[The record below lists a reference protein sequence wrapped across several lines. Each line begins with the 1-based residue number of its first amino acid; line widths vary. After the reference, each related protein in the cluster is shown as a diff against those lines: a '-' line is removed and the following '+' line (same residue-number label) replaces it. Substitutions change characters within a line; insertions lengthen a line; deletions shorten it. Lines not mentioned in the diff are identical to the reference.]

1 MNCRRRAAPV
11 IVALTVFALLAG
23 ATPAS
28 AVDGKTETRYLI
40 FGDIPLNADGSVDR
54 AVLEHSASEQDATV
68 AAILSGSE
76 TDPAAAQAM
85 VSVVEDDAS
94 INATSPAYGIQRTW
108 QDNRAA
114 WRALRLGTSTWGW
127 THAKRHNV
135 SMAIIIKTT
144 QFPRSRVAS
153 GDQTVSVTPAREFVC
168 GPFGCWVTRSMDVRL
183 VHDNRILGDRWP
195 KGVITTYCVGPSV
208 CPSWVVASA
217 A

>member
-1 MNCRRRAAPV
+1 MPAV
-11 IVALTVFALLAG
+11 IALTVFALLSG

-54 AVLEHSASEQDATV
+54 AVLEHTASEQDATV
-68 AAILSGSE
+68 AAILGGSE
-76 TDPAAAQAM
+76 TDPTAAQAM
-85 VSVVEDDAS
+85 VAVVEDDAS
-94 INATSPAYGIQRTW
+94 INATSSAYGVQRTW

-114 WRALRLGTSTWGW
+114 WRALRLGTSSWGW

-135 SMAIIIKTT
+135 SVAIIIKTT
-144 QFPRSRVAS
+144 QFPRSRVTS
-153 GDQTVSVTPAREFVC
+153 GTQTVYLTPAREFVC
-168 GPFGCWVTRSMDVRL
+168 SLFGCWVTQSMDVRL

-195 KGVITTYCVGPSV
+195 KGVITTYCIGPSV
-208 CPSWVVASA
+208 CPPWVVASA